1 MDIIC
6 SDLEGVFT
14 PEIWINVA
22 KKTGIEELKLTTRD
36 EPDYDKLMKGRLK
49 ILDENNLKIKDITD
63 VIEKL
68 DPLEGAID
76 FVDWMRSKTQLIIV
90 SDTFEQF
97 AGPLMKKLGMPT
109 LFCHTLTI
117 ESDGSISDYNLRQD
131 AAKKQTVLALK
142 SLKYYVIA
150 FGDSYND
157 IAMLKEADQSF
168 LFKPPENVINEFP
181 EFPVTDNYSDLKD
194 LIRKAFN
201 RVPIEKN

>member
-1 MDIIC
+1 MHIIC

-36 EPDYDKLMKGRLK
+36 EPDYDVLMKRRLK
-49 ILDENNLKIKDITD
+49 ILDENKLKIKDITD
-63 VIEKL
+63 VIANLE
-68 DPLEGAID
+68 PLEGAVE
-76 FVDWMRSKTQLIIV
+76 FVDWMRSESQLIIV

-131 AAKKQTVLALK
+131 AAKKRTVLALK
-142 SLKYYVIA
+142 SLNYYVIA

-157 IAMLKEADQSF
+157 IAMLKEANRSF
-168 LFKPPENVINEFP
+168 LFRPPANVINEFP
-181 EFPVTDNYSDLKD
+181 EFPVTDNYNDLKE
-194 LIRKAFN
+194 LIRQAFIPM
-201 RVPIEKN
+201 VF